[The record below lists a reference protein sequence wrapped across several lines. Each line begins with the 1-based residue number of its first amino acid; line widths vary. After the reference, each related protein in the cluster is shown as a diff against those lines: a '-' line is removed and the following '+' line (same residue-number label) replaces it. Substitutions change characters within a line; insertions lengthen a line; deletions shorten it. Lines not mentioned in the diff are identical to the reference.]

1 MTNETQRNIPIT
13 DLDFDQIKENLKAFL
28 RDQTQFK
35 DFDFEGSGM
44 NILLDLLAAN
54 THYHSFYINM
64 VANEMFLDS
73 AILRD
78 SVVSL
83 AKQLGYTPRSVRSAT
98 ARVKVISPTD
108 PFPSETDKFLQP
120 DTIFQTSIDG
130 IAFTF
135 TNLAPAEFIEDP
147 DTGEFVI
154 DEVEIKEGTHLDT
167 AFVVDT
173 LNPDQKFI
181 ISDPAIDTT
190 TLTVRVQRSITDVT
204 GSEEPWQ
211 TVSSL
216 IEVGEDDAAYQI
228 QEIEGGFFELIFG
241 DGIVGRALENGNVVL
256 ADWLSGNA
264 DAPNGAGLTDEPG
277 NRAFVVAGNFEV
289 VVLDAAAAG
298 AKRESLDSI
307 KFFAPLTFQ
316 AQDRAVT
323 SDDYAAIVA
332 RDFPD
337 IESIFVFGGED
348 IDPPQFGKVFISLK
362 PQVGVTISDSEKLT
376 IANTILK
383 RRNVVSITPIVIDP
397 DFTFLLIDT
406 EVRFNPRATAL
417 APSSIAELTE
427 QTIRSFSDIELEKF
441 ERDFRYSNLVSD
453 IDDAE
458 ASILSNETKVTMQKR
473 FEPVLG
479 RRVSFVLE
487 YNNPIFHPEDG
498 FKPVLSSTSF
508 GFFDPS
514 IGQIVDAF
522 LDDDGNGVVRTFKL
536 VDLEKRIINECQGVI
551 NYETGKVELINF
563 QPETLPSGITISV
576 NVQPA
581 DLDINVKFNQIL
593 QIDPEDPAA
602 VTVRVE
608 LDEGLVS

>member
-1 MTNETQRNIPIT
+1 MGTQQLPVT
-13 DLDFDQIKENLKAFL
+13 SLDFDQIKDSLKVFL
-28 RDQTQFK
+28 QGQEQFK
-35 DFDFEGSGM
+35 DFDFEGAGI

-64 VANEMFLDS
+64 VANEMFIDS
-73 AILRD
+73 AIIRD

-83 AKQLGYTPRSVRSAT
+83 AKHLGYTPRSVRSAT
-98 ARVKVISPTD
+98 ARVSVSSPTD

-120 DTIFQTSIDG
+120 DTIFQTSVGD

-135 TNLAPAEFIEDP
+135 INLAPAEFIEQD
-147 DTGEFVI
+147 DGSFLI
-154 DEVEIKEGTHLDT
+154 SEVEIKEGTHLDT

-190 TLTVRVQRSITDVT
+190 TLTVRVQTSITDIT

-211 TVSSL
+211 LFQEL
-216 IEVGEDDAAYQI
+216 IEVGEDEAAYQL

-241 DGIVGRALENGNVVL
+241 DGIVGRALANGNVVVV
-256 ADWLSGNA
+256 DWLSGNA
-264 DAPNGAGLTDEPG
+264 DSPNSAGINDESG

-289 VVLDAAAAG
+289 AVLDAAAGG
-298 AKRESLDSI
+298 AKRESIESI
-307 KFFAPLTFQ
+307 KFFAPLNFQ

-323 SDDYAAIVA
+323 ADDYASIVS

-348 IDPPQFGKVFISLK
+348 LEPPQFGKVFVSLK
-362 PQVGVTISDSEKLT
+362 PQVGVTISDAEKLT

-397 DFTFLLIDT
+397 DFTFLLVDT
-406 EVRFNPRATAL
+406 VVRFNPRATTLTTTA
-417 APSSIAELTE
+417 IAELTE
-427 QTIRSFSDIELEKF
+427 QTIRNFSDFELEKF
-441 ERDFRYSNLVSD
+441 ERDFRYSNLVSL
-453 IDDAE
+453 IDDSE
-458 ASILSNETKVTMQKR
+458 VSILSNETKITMQKR
-473 FEPVLG
+473 FEPSLG
-479 RRVSFVLE
+479 RGVTYILE

-498 FKPVLSSTSF
+498 FKPVLSSTGF
-508 GFFDPS
+508 GFFDPD

-522 LDDDGNGVVRTFKL
+522 LDDDGNGVIRVFKL
-536 VDLEKRIINECQGVI
+536 VDLEKRIINECQGRV
-551 NYETGKVELINF
+551 NYDTGKVELINF
-563 QPETLPSGITISV
+563 QPETLPGGITISV

-581 DLDINVKFNQIL
+581 ALDINVKFNQIL
-593 QIDPEDPAA
+593 QVDPEDRDA
-602 VTVRVE
+602 VKVSVE
-608 LDEGLVS
+608 LDEGLA